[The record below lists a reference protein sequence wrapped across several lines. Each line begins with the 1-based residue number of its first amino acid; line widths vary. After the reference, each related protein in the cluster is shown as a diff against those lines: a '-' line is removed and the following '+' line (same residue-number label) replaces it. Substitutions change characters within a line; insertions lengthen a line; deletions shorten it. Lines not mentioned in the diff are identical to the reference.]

1 MGLSIAF
8 LGCLGLWVVL
18 IVERVNSVVWV
29 VSCVF
34 VVVAGLLILYS
45 FSWLFVVILVC
56 SWWLIWCGLSC

>member
-1 MGLSIAF
+1 MFKYCLFGV
-8 LGCLGLWVVL
+8 LGVCGVALT
-18 IVERVNSVVWV
+18 VECVNSVVWV